1 MVKKISVLFV
11 LLVMVIM
18 VDSSFG
24 AWVHWTNDGGDQDW
38 TNISNW
44 TAYPTSGDDVVVGK
58 DTSTGVILGVGDTGA
73 ANWLHV
79 CDTTATGSKLT
90 IDGGTLNV
98 ADHAF
103 IGQWGT
109 DQIGTIEI
117 NSGTMNTTLL
127 MCGGDTS
134 GAQGD
139 GTLLMNGGTVNISW
153 LLAVAGGYSGT
164 AGAGVGHIQ
173 LDGGLIDVTGGGGL
187 IMSTSGSVDIAGGTL
202 ILNGNITDMS
212 GYGNV
217 TAYAGAGSFVYA
229 YDGGADRTTI
239 TAIPEPATLVL
250 IGLGSLLIRRKRA

>member
-1 MVKKISVLFV
+1 MVKKITVLV
-11 LLVMVIM
+11 IMLVMVNT
-18 VDSSFG
+18 SFG
-24 AWVHWTNDGGDQDW
+24 QWLNWTNDGGDQNW
-38 TNISNW
+38 VNASNW
-44 TAYPTSGDDVVVGK
+44 TAYPTGGDDVVIGT
-58 DTSTGVILGVGDTGA
+58 DAATGPILHTYDTGY

-79 CDTTATGSKLT
+79 CDNATPAGSKLT

-109 DQIGTIEI
+109 DQKGTIEV

-153 LLAVAGGYSGT
+153 LLAVAGGYNGDD
-164 AGAGVGHIQ
+164 GAGIGHIQ

-187 IMSTSGSVDIAGGTL
+187 VMSSSGSVDFTGGTL
-202 ILNGNITDMS
+202 ILNGEITDMS

-217 TAYAGAGSFVYA
+217 TAYAGAGSFVYD

-250 IGLGSLLIRRKRA
+250 IGLGAVLFRRKRA

>member
-1 MVKKISVLFV
+1 MVKKISVLLV
-11 LLVMVIM
+11 MLLLV
-18 VDSSFG
+18 DSAFG
-24 AWVHWTNDGGDQDW
+24 AWVYWTNDGGDQDW
-38 TNISNW
+38 TNTLNW

-58 DTSTGVILGVGDTGA
+58 DTSTGPILGAGDTGL

-79 CDTTATGSKLT
+79 CDTTPTGSKLT

-153 LLAVAGGYSGT
+153 LLAVAGGYNGT
-164 AGAGVGHIQ
+164 DGAGIGHIQ

-187 IMSTSGSVDIAGGTL
+187 IMSSSGSIDFTGGTL
-202 ILNGNITDMS
+202 ILNGEITDMS

-217 TAYAGAGSFVYA
+217 TAYAGAGSFVYD
-229 YDGGADRTTI
+229 YNGSRTTI
-239 TAIPEPATLVL
+239 TAIPEPATLAL
-250 IGLGSLLIRRKRA
+250 IGLGAVLFRRKRV